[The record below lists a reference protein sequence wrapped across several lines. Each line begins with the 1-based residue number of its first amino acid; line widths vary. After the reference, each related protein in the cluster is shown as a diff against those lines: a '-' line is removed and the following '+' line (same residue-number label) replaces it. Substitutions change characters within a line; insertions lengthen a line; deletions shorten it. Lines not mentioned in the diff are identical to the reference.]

1 MQKVGRDAARPVVG
15 SPALHDSA
23 FPSSLILLPVE
34 LVRQAER
41 RAFGAS

>member
-1 MQKVGRDAARPVVG
+1 MGREAARPVVG

-23 FPSSLILLPVE
+23 FPSSLILLTVE
-34 LVRQAER
+34 LGQQAEP